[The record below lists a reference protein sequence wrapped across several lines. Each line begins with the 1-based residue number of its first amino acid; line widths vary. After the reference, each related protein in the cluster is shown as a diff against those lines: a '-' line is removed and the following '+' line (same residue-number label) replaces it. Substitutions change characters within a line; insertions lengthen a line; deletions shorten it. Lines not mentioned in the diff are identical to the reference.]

1 MKNLSNEF
9 KSLVFI
15 IAGFLLLMACL
26 NMPYGYYNLIKL
38 TTTAAAVF
46 GIIVHQ
52 NSKLLVIVF
61 SLIVLLFNP
70 IFPVFNFDKSFWV
83 YVDLVIFGLFLE
95 RSIYF
100 FTEED

>member
-15 IAGFLLLMACL
+15 IAGVLLLTACL

-38 TTTAAAVF
+38 TTTAASVF

-52 NSKLLVIVF
+52 NNKLLVIVF